1 MTKQKRCLMAQNTL
15 GVVGTLGK
23 FLANPM
29 QETLFTMFECLHG
42 SRILGKFLVDMTLR
56 VVIVLTVKY

>member
-1 MTKQKRCLMAQNTL
+1 MTKQKRCLMAQNTFR
-15 GVVGTLGK
+15 VVGTLGK
-23 FLANPM
+23 FLANAM
-29 QETLFTMFECLHG
+29 QESLFTIECLHG